1 MDKQSCNIVQDL
13 LPLYI
18 DEACSEESRE
28 MVEAHLKEC
37 EACREVFE
45 QMKENLKFPA
55 EYADAKRGLE
65 KIRKV
70 LRKKY
75 VILALVV
82 AAVTGGCMAG
92 SWILQTIEEPIA
104 YEDLKMSVVRDKKD
118 PTLYNLTFNGESYAC
133 LYSESITLKEDKN
146 CIYEAEIVHCS
157 RSLWT
162 QIFERKPLKN
172 AVMWS
177 FSENPDATVGYVT
190 DEKGNRKVIKT
201 VAAYYQATPGSP
213 RYLLWEAE
221 WYNKRYGKSSSKN
234 LTNQKASPIIEE

>member
-28 MVEAHLKEC
+28 VVEAHLKEC

-55 EYADAKRGLE
+55 EHADAKRGLE

-118 PTLYNLTFNGESYAC
+118 PTL
-133 LYSESITLKEDKN
+133 
-146 CIYEAEIVHCS
+146 
-157 RSLWT
+157 
-162 QIFERKPLKN
+162 
-172 AVMWS
+172 
-177 FSENPDATVGYVT
+177 
-190 DEKGNRKVIKT
+190 
-201 VAAYYQATPGSP
+201 
-213 RYLLWEAE
+213 
-221 WYNKRYGKSSSKN
+221 
-234 LTNQKASPIIEE
+234 